1 MTRRLIVALLLFAAA
16 ISVSVVGYRIS
27 RDSTN
32 QQSYFGDF
40 DEPNR
45 VEVNAWITRVDP
57 TKQLLALTINSV
69 QPFGTAAD
77 QDGNFA
83 ADATLT
89 ASAIGNW
96 KFPVKAGDAA
106 TDDDLQVVIFGPV
119 TDYPFDRYDS
129 RFEVHVV
136 GADDKEL
143 PVALTVLN
151 TDAFFDVGTAN
162 GESDT
167 GGTVVDLSIRRSPST
182 LVFAISIMVLM
193 LGLAAAAA
201 TAAYYVLNGKRGLV
215 FPACSLMAA
224 MLFALI
230 PLRNAVPGNPP
241 IGSIIDFGSFFIAE
255 AVIAI
260 SLISCIMLGYRQQSK
275 IDAVS
280 D

>member
-1 MTRRLIVALLLFAAA
+1 VALAVLALVVAIAA
-16 ISVSVVGYRIS
+16 SVIGYRLS

-32 QQSYFGDF
+32 QESYFGDV
-40 DEPNR
+40 DNPNR
-45 VEVNAWITRVDP
+45 VEVNAWISRVDP
-57 TKQLLALTINSV
+57 TKQLLSLTVNSV
-69 QPFGTAAD
+69 TPVGALAD
-77 QDGNFA
+77 EDGNFA

-89 ASAIGNW
+89 ASSIGNW
-96 KFPVKAGDAA
+96 RFPIKAGDAA
-106 TDDDLQVVIFGPV
+106 SDDDLQVVIFGPV

-129 RFEVHVV
+129 RIELHILD
-136 GADDKEL
+136 ADGKEL
-143 PVALTVLN
+143 PTAVTVVN
-151 TDAFFDVGTAN
+151 TDAFFNIGTSA
-162 GESDT
+162 GEADN
-167 GGTVVDLSIRRSPST
+167 GGTLINLSIRRSPST

-201 TAAYYVLNGKRGLV
+201 TAAFYVLHWKRGLV

-260 SLISCIMLGYRQQSK
+260 SLISCVLVGYRQQLK
-275 IDAVS
+275 ADKAEI
-280 D
+280 